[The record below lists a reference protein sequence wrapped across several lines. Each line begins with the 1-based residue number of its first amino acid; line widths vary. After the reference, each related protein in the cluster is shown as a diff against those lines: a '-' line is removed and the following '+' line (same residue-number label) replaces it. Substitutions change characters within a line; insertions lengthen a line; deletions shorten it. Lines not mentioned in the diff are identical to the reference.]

1 MAKYYGFSAA
11 RASLAYVRDNA
22 ERLYV
27 CTTAPASYSAAS
39 NQPQMIVSANISA
52 ADFSIASGAGTTGP
66 VMTVGAKNSQ
76 NIESSGSATHLAIV
90 RASGSTIL
98 FVTNVSSQVL
108 ASGNTVNIGSW
119 TITQLQSA
127 NNS

>member
-1 MAKYYGFSAA
+1 MAKYYGYSAA

-22 ERLYV
+22 EKLMV
-27 CTTAPASYSAAS
+27 CTTAPASYSAAV
-39 NQPQMIVSANISA
+39 NQPQMIVSANVSA
-52 ADFSIASGAGTTGP
+52 ADFSIASGSTGP
-66 VMTVGAKNSQ
+66 VMTIGAKNSQ
-76 NIESSGSATHLAIV
+76 SIESSGSATHLALV
-90 RASGSTIL
+90 STSGTRML

-127 NNS
+127 NNA